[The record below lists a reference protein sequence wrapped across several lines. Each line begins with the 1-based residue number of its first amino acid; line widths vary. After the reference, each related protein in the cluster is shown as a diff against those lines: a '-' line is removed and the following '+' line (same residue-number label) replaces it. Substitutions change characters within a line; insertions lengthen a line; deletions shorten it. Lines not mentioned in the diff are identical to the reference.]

1 MGKLQKKGQR
11 GSATNYITRTQAV
24 KKLQLTLPDF
34 RKICILK
41 GIYPHEP
48 KKKRK
53 LAKGSSAPK
62 TFYYV
67 KDIQYLAHEPLLEKF
82 AETKVFV
89 RKIKKALGRDEFDA
103 VQRTRENKPKY
114 TLDHIV
120 KERYPN
126 FADSLKDL
134 DDALCLIFLFSTM
147 PRQGK
152 VQPGIINKCRIL
164 AVEFMHYVIAAKCV
178 KKVFV
183 SIKGIYVQADID
195 GNDVTWIIPHQF
207 TTPPPSNIDFKVMLS
222 FLEIYTTVLGFVNFK
237 LYSNLNLV
245 YPPKALEEVFS
256 EKSAIYYGDN
266 IYRERLESLNIQLA
280 EAQKTDEEEEID
292 EELLTA
298 DQSLEEILLARKE
311 EENFKTLFS
320 DCKFFLGREVPREI
334 LVLTIK
340 SLGGEVSWGQES
352 GAASIYPE
360 SDEQITHQIVDRPS
374 QSHQFL
380 SRCYIQPQ
388 WIFDSIN
395 QRKLL
400 PVDEFVAGSVLPPHL
415 SPFVQEEGYMPPEQV
430 ELLDRNSKKEEE
442 AAVAADEKKA
452 VMDAE
457 EKRLAVMAMP
467 KKRKALYNKMVHSN
481 KKKASAV
488 NKLKRKR
495 EEIDEDKNTKK
506 AAKAGS

>member
-1 MGKLQKKGQR
+1 MGKLQKKGER

-62 TFYYV
+62 TFYYA
-67 KDIQYLAHEPLLEKF
+67 KDIQYLAHEPLLTKF
-82 AETKVFV
+82 AETKIFV
-89 RKIKKALGRDEFDA
+89 KKVKKALGRDELDT
-103 VQRTRENKPKY
+103 VQRVRDQKPKY

-126 FADSLKDL
+126 FADAVKDL

-183 SIKGIYVQADID
+183 SIKGIYVQVEID
-195 GNDVTWIIPHQF
+195 GNDISWIIPHQF

-222 FLEIYTTVLGFVNFK
+222 FLELYTTVLGFVNFK
-237 LYSNLNLV
+237 LYSNLNLI
-245 YPPKALEEVFS
+245 YPPKALEDVFS
-256 EKSAIYYGDN
+256 EKSSIYYGDD
-266 IYRERLESLNIQLA
+266 IYRERLESLNIKLA
-280 EAQKTDEEEEID
+280 EVQKLEEDEEID
-292 EELLTA
+292 EELLAGDET
-298 DQSLEEILLARKE
+298 LEDLVLSRKE
-311 EENFKTLFS
+311 EETFKNLFS
-320 DCKFFLGREVPREI
+320 ECKFFLSREVPREI
-334 LVLTIK
+334 LALMLK
-340 SLGGEVSWGQES
+340 SLGGEVSWSSES
-352 GAASIYPE
+352 GVASTY
-360 SDEQITHQIVDRPS
+360 DETDPDITHQIVDRPS

-380 SRCYIQPQ
+380 SRCYVQPQ
-388 WIFDSIN
+388 WIFDSVN

-400 PVDEFVAGSVLPPHL
+400 PVDEYIAGGLLPPHL
-415 SPFVQEEGYMPPEQV
+415 SPFVNAEGYVPPEQV
-430 ELLDRNSKKEEE
+430 ELLDRNKPEDEAVEAPKEGLS
-442 AAVAADEKKA
+442 
-452 VMDAE
+452 AE
-457 EKRLAVMAMP
+457 DKRLAVMAMP
-467 KKRKALYNKMVHSN
+467 KKRKALYNKMVYSN
-481 KKKASAV
+481 KKKASVV

-495 EEIDEDKNTKK
+495 EELDETRDNKK
-506 AAKAGS
+506 ATTES

>member
-1 MGKLQKKGQR
+1 MGKLQKKGER

-62 TFYYV
+62 TFYYA
-67 KDIQYLAHEPLLEKF
+67 KDIQYLAHEPLLQKF
-82 AETKVFV
+82 AETKIFV
-89 RKIKKALGRDEFDA
+89 KKVKKALGREELDT
-103 VQRTRENKPKY
+103 VQRVRDAKPQY
-114 TLDHIV
+114 TLDHVV

-126 FADSLKDL
+126 FADAIKDL
-134 DDALCLIFLFSTM
+134 DDSLCLIFLFSTM

-164 AVEFMHYVIAAKCV
+164 AVQFMHYCIAAKCV

-183 SIKGIYVQADID
+183 SIKGIYVQVEID
-195 GNDVTWIIPHQF
+195 GNDISWIIPHQF
-207 TTPPPSNIDFKVMLS
+207 TTPPPSNIDFRVMLS
-222 FLEIYTTVLGFVNFK
+222 FLELYTTVLGFVNFK
-237 LYSNLNLV
+237 LYSSLNLI
-245 YPPKALEEVFS
+245 YPPKALDDVFS
-256 EKSAIYYGDN
+256 EKSSIYYGDD

-280 EAQKTDEEEEID
+280 EVPQLEEDEEID
-292 EELLTA
+292 EELLA
-298 DQSLEEILLARKE
+298 GDQTFEDLVQSRKE
-311 EENFKTLFS
+311 EEKFKNLFKE
-320 DCKFFLGREVPREI
+320 CKFFLGREVPREI

-340 SLGGEVSWGQES
+340 SLGGEVSWSSDS
-352 GAASIYPE
+352 GVASTF
-360 SDEQITHQIVDRPS
+360 DETDPDITHQIVDRPS

-380 SRCYIQPQ
+380 SRCYVQPQ

-395 QRKLL
+395 QKKLL
-400 PVDEFVAGSVLPPHL
+400 PVDEYVAGCLLPPHL
-415 SPFVQEEGYMPPEQV
+415 SPFVNSEGYQPPEQV
-430 ELLDRNSKKEEE
+430 ELLDRNKVAEDE
-442 AAVAADEKKA
+442 AEQEPKDGMTPE
-452 VMDAE
+452 D
-457 EKRLAVMAMP
+457 KRLAVMAMP
-467 KKRKALYNKMVHSN
+467 KKRKILYNKMVYSN

-495 EEIDEDKNTKK
+495 EELDETRENKK
-506 AAKAGS
+506 AAPES

>member
-1 MGKLQKKGQR
+1 MGKLQKKGER

-67 KDIQYLAHEPLLEKF
+67 KDIQYLAHEPLLQKF

-89 RKIKKALGRDEFDA
+89 KKVKKALGRDELDT
-103 VQRTRENKPKY
+103 VQRVRENKPQY

-126 FADSLKDL
+126 FADAIKDL
-134 DDALCLIFLFSTM
+134 DDALSLIFLFSTM

-164 AVEFMHYVIAAKCV
+164 AVEFMHYVIAARCM
-178 KKVFV
+178 KKVFI
-183 SIKGIYVQADID
+183 SIKGIYVQVEIN
-195 GNDVTWIIPHQF
+195 GNDISWIIPHQF

-222 FLEIYTTVLGFVNFK
+222 FLELYTTVLGFVNFK
-237 LYSNLNLV
+237 LYSNLNLI
-245 YPPKALEEVFS
+245 YPPKALEDVFT
-256 EKSAIYYGDN
+256 EKSSVYYGDD
-266 IYRERLESLNIQLA
+266 IYRERLESLNIRLA
-280 EAQKTDEEEEID
+280 QVERLEDDDEID
-292 EELLTA
+292 EELLAGDETLEGLV
-298 DQSLEEILLARKE
+298 QSRKE
-311 EENFKTLFS
+311 EENFKNLFN
-320 DCKFFLGREVPREI
+320 DCKFFLSREVPREI
-334 LVLTIK
+334 LVLIIR
-340 SLGGEVSWGQES
+340 SLGGEVSWSSDS
-352 GAASIYPE
+352 GVASKY
-360 SDEQITHQIVDRPS
+360 DENDPDITHHIVDRPS

-388 WIFDSIN
+388 WVFDSVN
-395 QRKLL
+395 QKKLL
-400 PVDEFVAGSVLPPHL
+400 PIDDYVAGALLPPHL
-415 SPFVQEEGYMPPEQV
+415 SPFVNTEGYLPPEQV
-430 ELLDRNSKKEEE
+430 ELLDRNETEDKEEE
-442 AAVAADEKKA
+442 EEEKKEA
-452 VMDAE
+452 LSAE
-457 EKRLAVMAMP
+457 EKRLAIMAMP
-467 KKRKALYNKMVHSN
+467 KKRKILYNKMIHSN
-481 KKKASAV
+481 KKKAGAV

-495 EEIDEDKNTKK
+495 EELDENREKK
-506 AAKAGS
+506 KTATA

>member
-1 MGKLQKKGQR
+1 MGKLQKKGEK

-67 KDIQYLAHEPLLEKF
+67 KDIQYLAHEPLLQKF

-89 RKIKKALGRDEFDA
+89 KKVKKALGRDELDT
-103 VQRTRENKPKY
+103 VQRVRDQKPQY

-126 FADSLKDL
+126 FADAIKDL

-183 SIKGIYVQADID
+183 SIKGIYFQVEID
-195 GNDVTWIIPHQF
+195 GNDISWIIPHQF

-222 FLEIYTTVLGFVNFK
+222 FLELYTTVLGFVNFK
-237 LYSNLNLV
+237 LYSNLNLI
-245 YPPKALEEVFS
+245 YPPKALEDVFT
-256 EKSAIYYGDN
+256 EKSSIYYGDD
-266 IYRERLESLNIQLA
+266 IYRERLESLNIKLA
-280 EAQKTDEEEEID
+280 EVQKLEEDEEID
-292 EELLTA
+292 EELLA
-298 DQSLEEILLARKE
+298 GDQTLDDLVQSRKE
-311 EENFKTLFS
+311 EENFKTLFK
-320 DCKFFLGREVPREI
+320 DCKFFLSREVPREV
-334 LVLTIK
+334 LVLAIR
-340 SLGGEVSWGQES
+340 SLGGEVSWS
-352 GAASIYPE
+352 SDSSVASTY
-360 SDEQITHQIVDRPS
+360 DETDPDITHQIVDRPS

-380 SRCYIQPQ
+380 SRCYVQPQ

-400 PVDEFVAGSVLPPHL
+400 PVDDYVAGCLLPPHL
-415 SPFVQEEGYMPPEQV
+415 SPFVNTEGYIPPEQV
-430 ELLDRNSKKEEE
+430 ELLDRNKTEEDGEEETKEELS
-442 AAVAADEKKA
+442 
-452 VMDAE
+452 AE
-457 EKRLAVMAMP
+457 DKRLAVMAMP
-467 KKRKALYNKMVHSN
+467 KKRKALYNKMIHSN
-481 KKKASAV
+481 KKKASVV

-495 EEIDEDKNTKK
+495 EELDEVREKKK
-506 AAKAGS
+506 AATES